1 MLAPVRSRLGL
12 HRALSLVALCSVP
25 AAGCGTGEP
34 APATPAPGPCPALGD
49 ACTPPSASAPAVS
62 ERTTIV
68 PSAAMPPEVVSQT
81 AHNNLDIAWHD
92 GRLFFAFRTA
102 PSHFASELV
111 TLYVVSTADHERWRF
126 EGSFQLGKDL
136 REPRLLSVAG
146 KLFLYFA
153 VLSEIPLT
161 FVPERTVMS
170 EWLGPGSWTPVEDIF
185 EPGFIPWRAR
195 NLGGV
200 GHVIGYVGGESIYE
214 NEQGG
219 VRVHWLTTTDGR
231 TFEPFVAGRPVVL
244 AGGSSET
251 DLAFLD
257 DGGIVAVSRNE
268 AGDELGWGSK
278 ICRATASALGDWEC
292 VADPKKYDSPIVFR
306 HGSEVYLIGRRQV
319 ANDGKYDLGDRDRP
333 PSELSIDF
341 QKEYWTTPKRCSL
354 WKVDPASLTVSFV
367 LDLPSSGDTCF
378 ASVVPL
384 GERRYLVYNY
394 TSDPSKPDTPWLEGQ
409 GGPTEIYRVT
419 LTLP

>member
-1 MLAPVRSRLGL
+1 MP
-12 HRALSLVALCSVP
+12 RA
-25 AAGCGTGEP
+25 
-34 APATPAPGPCPALGD
+34 
-49 ACTPPSASAPAVS
+49 
-62 ERTTIV
+62 
-68 PSAAMPPEVVSQT
+68 VVSQT
-81 AHNNLDIAWHD
+81 AHNNLDIVWHD

-111 TLYVVSTADHERWRF
+111 TLYVVSTTDQQAWRF

-136 REPRLLSVAG
+136 REPRLLSVG
-146 KLFLYFA
+146 GRLFLYFA

-161 FVPERTVMS
+161 FVPERTVVS
-170 EWLGPGSWTPVEDIF
+170 EWLGTERWTPVEDIF

-195 NLGGV
+195 TVDGV

-231 TFEPFVAGRPVVL
+231 TFAPYVPGQPVVL
-244 AGGSSET
+244 EGGSSET

-278 ICRATASALGDWEC
+278 ICRAPAGALGQWEC
-292 VADPKKYDSPIVFR
+292 VADPKKYDSPVVFR
-306 HGSEVYLIGRRQV
+306 NGSEVYLIGRRQV
-319 ANDGKYDLGDRDRP
+319 ANDGKYDLGNRDKP
-333 PSELSIDF
+333 ASELSIDF

-354 WKVDPASLTVSFV
+354 WKIDPASLSVSFV

-384 GERRYLVYNY
+384 GSGRHLVYNY
-394 TSDPSKPDTPWLEGQ
+394 TSDPSKPDMPWLEGQ
-409 GGPTEIYRVT
+409 GGPTEIYS
-419 LTLP
+419 LTLALP